1 MKKSLTSFVLGTA
14 QNTEAVN
21 KQDTRHKGKRSKL
34 THSILRKPQAMPETK
49 ITEFSIT
56 CYTSLARRYSVGQE
70 KSSKELIK
78 IQGKA
83 ETYLKTLFWNAG
95 VSGRESPSLQ
105 NPHATKR
112 PGPQKSER

>member
-1 MKKSLTSFVLGTA
+1 MLHIIRKKVFSRARKEF
-14 QNTEAVN
+14 
-21 KQDTRHKGKRSKL
+21 KR
-34 THSILRKPQAMPETK
+34 
-49 ITEFSIT
+49 
-56 CYTSLARRYSVGQE
+56 V
-70 KSSKELIK
+70 IK

-112 PGPQKSER
+112 SGPQKSEG